1 MDRNI
6 IFRLLHLIA
15 EIVAPLTGSVDRNVS
30 MGSPTLWT
38 PVAPLTGSV
47 DRNDRQSLR
56 SLLNSAVA
64 PLTGSVD
71 RNEGVAGD
79 IADVVRVAPLT
90 GSVDRNVDLNVI
102 LLHV

>member
-1 MDRNI
+1 
-6 IFRLLHLIA
+6 
-15 EIVAPLTGSVDRNVS
+15 